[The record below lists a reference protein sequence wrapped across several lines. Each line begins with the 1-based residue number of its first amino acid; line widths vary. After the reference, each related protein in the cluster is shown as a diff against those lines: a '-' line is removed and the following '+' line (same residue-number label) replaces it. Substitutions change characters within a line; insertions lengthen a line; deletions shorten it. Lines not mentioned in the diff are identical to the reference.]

1 MATRSGR
8 SIGGGYNNPPPIF
21 YVDLIGVSDSD
32 MRMPRGNPRTC
43 LEFFGEGRAASSVLN
58 TVKIEDSTQN
68 PLAES

>member
-32 MRMPRGNPRTC
+32 MHAKSTPKDSLAC
-43 LEFFGEGRAASSVLN
+43 CGEGRAASSVLN
-58 TVKIEDSTQN
+58 TAKIEDSTQN
-68 PLAES
+68 RLAES